1 MLETT
6 KDIFWLVL
14 SIVILLSGLGISW
27 AIFYMVL
34 MIRDFKKITKSIR
47 KKMEIIDSILEIIKK
62 KTESSAAYLPP
73 LIEGV
78 TRIAEHFSEKK
89 NAKRGTQKK

>member
-89 NAKRGTQKK
+89 KAKRGKKKK